1 MSRPNKCCEITWL
14 PIADVNEMMWLEK
27 RRTTKNIVGAR
38 GFTNICKIIKSSALK
53 HRRIASK

>member
-1 MSRPNKCCEITWL
+1 MS
-14 PIADVNEMMWLEK
+14 MMWLEK
-27 RRTTKNIVGAR
+27 RRTTKNIVGAK